1 MRKRMA
7 LCAMLALPALLL
19 APASE
24 AASPARRSSALP
36 ADPHPAIW
44 KIADADTTIYLF
56 GTTHALPKGFHWQSP
71 ALKQIVA
78 QADELVLETVDS
90 PETDKKAEGAV
101 DDTINPVVP
110 DRPIVAR
117 VAPDKQALLKRAI
130 ARTDFPEPFYD
141 AMPTWMASLV
151 LAVEDM
157 SKDGLSHDN
166 GVEAVLQRA
175 FVRAGRPILAVED
188 GSAVLRQM
196 HALSEDAQR
205 KMLEDTLEDMDATEP
220 NAPNESDRAWA
231 SGDVN
236 QLDADFTEEK
246 LGAELYNVLV
256 RQRNIAWTGWLTN
269 RMAKP
274 GTVLF
279 AVGAGHLAGP
289 DSLQHLLSGSG
300 IAVSRVD

>member
-7 LCAMLALPALLL
+7 LCAILAIPALLL

-24 AASPARRSSALP
+24 AATSARQS
-36 ADPHPAIW
+36 DPHPAIW
-44 KIADADTTIYLF
+44 KISDADTTIYLF
-56 GTTHALPKGFHWQSP
+56 GTTHALPKGFRWQSP

-90 PETDKKAEGAV
+90 PEANKKTEGAV
-101 DDTINPVVP
+101 DDTINPVVH
-110 DRPIVAR
+110 DRPIAAR
-117 VAPDKQALLKRAI
+117 VPEDKRAALKRAI
-130 ARTDFPEPFYD
+130 ARTDFPEKFYD

-157 SKDGLSHDN
+157 GKDGLSHDN
-166 GVEAVLQRA
+166 GVEAVLQKA
-175 FVRAGRPILAVED
+175 FARAGRPILAVED

-196 HALSEDAQR
+196 HGLSEVAQR
-205 KMLEDTLEDMDATEP
+205 KMLEDTLADMDATEP
-220 NAPNESDRAWA
+220 NTPNDSDRAWA
-231 SGDVN
+231 SGDVS

-256 RQRNIAWTGWLTN
+256 RQRNIAWTHWLTR

>member
-1 MRKRMA
+1 MA
-7 LCAMLALPALLL
+7 LRAMLALPALLL

-24 AASPARRSSALP
+24 AASSARQTSALQSE
-36 ADPHPAIW
+36 PHPAIW

-56 GTTHALPKGFHWQSP
+56 GTIHALPKGFRWQSP
-71 ALKQIVA
+71 VLKQIVA
-78 QADELVLETVDS
+78 RADELVLETVDS
-90 PETDKKAEGAV
+90 PEANKKAEGAV

-110 DRPIVAR
+110 NRPIVAR
-117 VAPDKQALLKRAI
+117 VAPYKQALLKRAI
-130 ARTDFPEPFYD
+130 ARTDFPEQFYD

-166 GVEAVLQRA
+166 GVEAVLQKA
-175 FVRAGRPILAVED
+175 FARAGRPILAVED

-196 HALSEDAQR
+196 HGLSEQAQR
-205 KMLEDTLEDMDATEP
+205 KMLEDTLADMDATAGGE
-220 NAPNESDRAWA
+220 ANESDRAWA
-231 SGDVN
+231 SGDVS
-236 QLDADFTEEK
+236 QLDADFTQEK

-256 RQRNIAWTGWLTN
+256 RQRNMAWTRWLTI
-269 RMAKP
+269 RMATP
-274 GTVLF
+274 GTVMF

-289 DSLQHLLSGSG
+289 GSLQHLLSVSG

>member
-1 MRKRMA
+1 MRERMA
-7 LCAMLALPALLL
+7 LCAISALCTLLL
-19 APASE
+19 ATASE
-24 AASPARRSSALP
+24 AATPARQISAYQAEP
-36 ADPHPAIW
+36 RPAIW
-44 KIADADTTIYLF
+44 KIADEDTTIYLF
-56 GTTHALPKGFHWQSP
+56 GTTHALPKGFRWQSP

-90 PETDKKAEGAV
+90 PEADKKTGGAV

-110 DRPIVAR
+110 DRPIAAR

-130 ARTDFPEPFYD
+130 ARTDFPEQFFD

-157 SKDGLSHDN
+157 SKDGLSHAD
-166 GVEAVLQRA
+166 GVEAVLQKA
-175 FVRAGRPILAVED
+175 FTRAGRPILAVED
-188 GSAVLRQM
+188 GSAVLRHM
-196 HALSEDAQR
+196 HGLSEAAQR
-205 KMLEDTLEDMDATEP
+205 KMLEDTLADMDATKP
-220 NAPNESDRAWA
+220 DAANESDRAWA
-231 SGDVN
+231 AGDVS

-256 RQRNIAWTGWLTN
+256 KQRNLAWTRWLTT

-289 DSLQHLLSGSG
+289 DSLQRLLNAEG
-300 IAVSRVD
+300 IAVARVD

>member
-1 MRKRMA
+1 MA
-7 LCAMLALPALLL
+7 LSAMLALPALLL

-24 AASPARRSSALP
+24 AASPARSSQ
-36 ADPHPAIW
+36 PHPAIW
-44 KIADADTTIYLF
+44 KISDADTTIYLF
-56 GTTHALPKGFHWQSP
+56 GTTHALPKGFRWQSP

-90 PETDKKAEGAV
+90 PEADQKAEGAV

-157 SKDGLSHDN
+157 GKDGLSHDN
-166 GVEAVLQRA
+166 GVEGVLQKA

-196 HALSEDAQR
+196 HALSEAAQR
-205 KMLEDTLEDMDATEP
+205 KMLEDTLADMNATEP
-220 NAPNESDRAWA
+220 NTPNDSDRAWA
-231 SGDVN
+231 SGDVS

>member
-1 MRKRMA
+1 MA
-7 LCAMLALPALLL
+7 PCAIAALSALLL

-24 AASPARRSSALP
+24 AATPARVAN
-36 ADPHPAIW
+36 PHPAIW

-56 GTTHALPKGFHWQSP
+56 GTTHALPKGFKWQSP

-78 QADELVLETVDS
+78 EADELVLETVDS
-90 PETDKKAEGAV
+90 PEADKKAEGAI

-110 DRPIVAR
+110 DRPIAAR
-117 VAPDKQALLKRAI
+117 VATDKRDALKRAI
-130 ARTDFPEPFYD
+130 ARTDFPEQFYD

-157 SKDGLSHDN
+157 GKDGLSHAD
-166 GVEAVLQRA
+166 GVEAVLQKA
-175 FVRAGRPILAVED
+175 FARAGRPIGAVED

-196 HALSEDAQR
+196 HSLSEAAQR
-205 KMLEDTLEDMDATEP
+205 KMLEDTLDDMEATKPGDA
-220 NAPNESDRAWA
+220 NENDIAWA
-231 SGDVN
+231 SGDVSH
-236 QLDADFTEEK
+236 LDADFTEEK

-256 RQRNIAWTGWLTN
+256 RQRNIAWMRWLTA
-269 RMAKP
+269 RMDKP

-289 DSLQHLLSGSG
+289 DSLQHMLGARG
-300 IAVSRVD
+300 ITVARVD

>member
-1 MRKRMA
+1 MA

-24 AASPARRSSALP
+24 AASPARQSSALL

-56 GTTHALPKGFHWQSP
+56 GTTHALPKGFRWQSP
-71 ALKQIVA
+71 ALKQIVS

-130 ARTDFPEPFYD
+130 ARTDFPEQFYD

-157 SKDGLSHDN
+157 SKDGLSHEN
-166 GVEAVLQRA
+166 GVEAVLQKA

-205 KMLEDTLEDMDATEP
+205 KMLEDTLEDMDATKP
-220 NAPNESDRAWA
+220 DTPNESDRAWA

>member
-7 LCAMLALPALLL
+7 LSAMLALPALLL

-24 AASPARRSSALP
+24 AAPATRSLQ
-36 ADPHPAIW
+36 PHPAIW
-44 KIADADTTIYLF
+44 KISDADTTIYLF
-56 GTTHALPKGFHWQSP
+56 GTTHALPKGFRWQSP

-90 PETDKKAEGAV
+90 PEADKKAEGAV

-117 VAPDKQALLKRAI
+117 VAPEKQALLKRAI
-130 ARTDFPEPFYD
+130 ARTDFPEQFYD

-166 GVEAVLQRA
+166 GVEAVLQKA
-175 FVRAGRPILAVED
+175 FARAGRPILAVED

-196 HALSEDAQR
+196 HGLSEAAQR
-205 KMLEDTLEDMDATEP
+205 KMLEDTLEDMDTTEP
-220 NAPNESDRAWA
+220 NTPNDSDRAWA
-231 SGDVN
+231 SGDVS

-256 RQRNIAWTGWLTN
+256 RQRNIAWTHWLTN
-269 RMAKP
+269 RMVKP

-300 IAVSRVD
+300 ITVSRVD

>member
-1 MRKRMA
+1 MA
-7 LCAMLALPALLL
+7 LRAMLALPALLL

-24 AASPARRSSALP
+24 AATSARAP
-36 ADPHPAIW
+36 GPHPAIW
-44 KIADADTTIYLF
+44 KISDADTTIYLF
-56 GTTHALPKGFHWQSP
+56 GTTHALPERFRWQSP

-90 PETDKKAEGAV
+90 PEADKRTEGAV

-110 DRPIVAR
+110 DRPIAAR
-117 VAPDKQALLKRAI
+117 VAPEKQALLRRAI
-130 ARTDFPEPFYD
+130 ARTDFPEQFYD

-157 SKDGLSHDN
+157 SKDGLSHDS
-166 GVEAVLQRA
+166 GVEAVLQKS

-196 HALSEDAQR
+196 HSLSEAAQR
-205 KMLEDTLEDMDATEP
+205 KMLEDTLDDMAATTP
-220 NAPNESDRAWA
+220 GGANDNDHAWA
-231 SGDVN
+231 AGDVSR
-236 QLDADFTEEK
+236 LDADFTEEK
-246 LGAELYNVLV
+246 LGIELYNVLV
-256 RQRNIAWTGWLTN
+256 RQRNIAWTHWLTA

-289 DSLQHLLSGSG
+289 ESLQHMLGGAG
-300 IAVSRVD
+300 ITVTRVD

>member
-1 MRKRMA
+1 M
-7 LCAMLALPALLL
+7 
-19 APASE
+19 S
-24 AASPARRSSALP
+24 
-36 ADPHPAIW
+36 
-44 KIADADTTIYLF
+44 
-56 GTTHALPKGFHWQSP
+56 
-71 ALKQIVA
+71 
-78 QADELVLETVDS
+78 
-90 PETDKKAEGAV
+90 
-101 DDTINPVVP
+101 
-110 DRPIVAR
+110 
-117 VAPDKQALLKRAI
+117 LKRAI
-130 ARTDFPEPFYD
+130 ARTDFPEQFYD

-231 SGDVN
+231 SGDVS
-236 QLDADFTEEK
+236 QLDADFTQEK

>member
-7 LCAMLALPALLL
+7 LCAMSALNALLL

-24 AASPARRSSALP
+24 AATSARPSA
-36 ADPHPAIW
+36 PHPAIW

-56 GTTHALPKGFHWQSP
+56 GTTHALPKGFRWQSP

-90 PETDKKAEGAV
+90 PEANKKAEGAV
-101 DDTINPVVP
+101 DDTINPVLP
-110 DRPIVAR
+110 DRPIAAR

-130 ARTDFPEPFYD
+130 ARTDFPEQFYD

-166 GVEAVLQRA
+166 GVEAVLQKA
-175 FVRAGRPILAVED
+175 FARAGRPILAVED
-188 GSAVLRQM
+188 GSAILRQM
-196 HALSEDAQR
+196 HGLSEAAQR
-205 KMLEDTLEDMDATEP
+205 KMLEDTLDDMATTKPGGASP
-220 NAPNESDRAWA
+220 NDIAWA
-231 SGDVN
+231 AGDTS

-246 LGAELYNVLV
+246 LGSELYNVLV
-256 RQRNIAWTGWLTN
+256 RQRNIAWTRWLTA

-289 DSLQHLLSGSG
+289 ESLQHLLEEKG
-300 IAVSRVD
+300 IAVARLD

>member
-7 LCAMLALPALLL
+7 HCAMTALFALLL

-24 AASPARRSSALP
+24 AATPARL

-44 KIADADTTIYLF
+44 KISDADTTIYLF
-56 GTTHALPKGFHWQSP
+56 GTTHALPKGFRWQSGT
-71 ALKQIVA
+71 LKQIMA

-90 PETDKKAEGAV
+90 AEANKKTEGAV
-101 DDTINPVVP
+101 DDTINPVAP

-130 ARTDFPEPFYD
+130 ARTDFPEQFYD

-157 SKDGLSHDN
+157 TKDGLSHDN
-166 GVEAVLQRA
+166 GVEAVLQKA
-175 FVRAGRPILAVED
+175 FTRAGRPILAVED
-188 GSAVLRQM
+188 GSTVLRQM
-196 HALSEDAQR
+196 HGLSETAQR
-205 KMLEDTLEDMDATEP
+205 KMLEDTLDDMAATKPGGASE
-220 NAPNESDRAWA
+220 NDYAWA
-231 SGDVN
+231 SGDVSH
-236 QLDADFTEEK
+236 LDADFTEDK
-246 LGAELYNVLV
+246 LGAELYDVLV
-256 RQRNIAWTGWLTN
+256 QQRNTAWTRWLTT
-269 RMAKP
+269 RMASP

-289 DSLQHLLSGSG
+289 DSLQHMLGNEG
-300 IAVSRVD
+300 IAVTRID

>member
-1 MRKRMA
+1 MA
-7 LCAMLALPALLL
+7 LCAILALPALLL

-24 AASPARRSSALP
+24 AATSARQS
-36 ADPHPAIW
+36 DPHPAIW
-44 KIADADTTIYLF
+44 KISDADTTIYLF
-56 GTTHALPKGFHWQSP
+56 GTTHALPKGFRRQSP
-71 ALKQIVA
+71 GLKQIVA

-90 PETDKKAEGAV
+90 PEANKKTEGAV
-101 DDTINPVVP
+101 DDTINPVVH
-110 DRPIVAR
+110 DRPIAAR
-117 VAPDKQALLKRAI
+117 VPEDKRAALKRAI
-130 ARTDFPEPFYD
+130 ARTDFPEKFYD

-157 SKDGLSHDN
+157 GKDGLSHDN
-166 GVEAVLQRA
+166 GVEAVLQKA
-175 FVRAGRPILAVED
+175 FARAGRPILAVED

-196 HALSEDAQR
+196 HGLSEVAQR
-205 KMLEDTLEDMDATEP
+205 KMLEDTLADMDATEP
-220 NAPNESDRAWA
+220 NTPNDSDRAWA
-231 SGDVN
+231 SGDVS

-256 RQRNIAWTGWLTN
+256 RQRNIAWTHWLTR

>member
-7 LCAMLALPALLL
+7 LRAILALPALLL
-19 APASE
+19 ASASE
-24 AASPARRSSALP
+24 AATPARQTSAHH

-44 KIADADTTIYLF
+44 KIADEDTTIYLF
-56 GTTHALPKGFHWQSP
+56 GTTHALPKGFRWQSP

-110 DRPIVAR
+110 DQPIAAR
-117 VAPDKQALLKRAI
+117 VTPEKRHLLKRAI
-130 ARTDFPEPFYD
+130 ARTDFPEQFYD

-157 SKDGLSHDN
+157 GKDGLSHSN

-175 FVRAGRPILAVED
+175 FARAGRPILAVED

-196 HALSEDAQR
+196 HGLSEVAQR
-205 KMLEDTLEDMDATEP
+205 KMLEDTLEDMDATKP

-231 SGDVN
+231 SGDVS
-236 QLDADFTEEK
+236 QLDADFTEAK
-246 LGAELYNVLV
+246 LGRELYDVLV
-256 RQRNIAWTGWLTN
+256 RQRNLAWTRWLTA
-269 RMAKP
+269 RMDKP
-274 GTVLF
+274 GTILF

-289 DSLQHLLSGSG
+289 DSLQHMLQNRG
-300 IAVSRVD
+300 IAVARVD

>member
-19 APASE
+19 ASASE
-24 AASPARRSSALP
+24 AASFARQTE
-36 ADPHPAIW
+36 PHPAIW

-56 GTTHALPKGFHWQSP
+56 GTTHALPKGFRWQSP

-90 PETDKKAEGAV
+90 PEADKKAEGAV

-117 VAPDKQALLKRAI
+117 VAPEKQALLKRAI
-130 ARTDFPEPFYD
+130 ARTDFPEQFYD

-166 GVEAVLQRA
+166 GVEAVLQKAFARA
-175 FVRAGRPILAVED
+175 HRPILAVED

-196 HALSEDAQR
+196 HGLSEEAQR
-205 KMLEDTLEDMDATEP
+205 KMLEDTLADVDATAP
-220 NAPNESDRAWA
+220 GGANASDRSWA
-231 SGDVN
+231 SGDVS
-236 QLDADFTEEK
+236 QLDADFTQEK

-256 RQRNIAWTGWLTN
+256 RQRNLAWTRWLTS

-289 DSLQHLLSGSG
+289 DSLQHLLSGGG

>member
-1 MRKRMA
+1 MRERMA
-7 LCAMLALPALLL
+7 LCAISALSALLL

-24 AASPARRSSALP
+24 AATPARP
-36 ADPHPAIW
+36 AEPHPAIW
-44 KIADADTTIYLF
+44 KISDADTTIYLF
-56 GTTHALPKGFHWQSP
+56 GTTHALPKGFKWQSG

-78 QADELVLETVDS
+78 LADELVLETVDS
-90 PETDKKAEGAV
+90 PEANQKTEGAV

-110 DRPIVAR
+110 DRPIAAR

-130 ARTDFPEPFYD
+130 ARTDFPEQFYD

-157 SKDGLSHDN
+157 SKDGLSHDS
-166 GVEAVLQRA
+166 GVESVLQKA
-175 FVRAGRPILAVED
+175 FARAGRPILAVED

-196 HALSEDAQR
+196 HQLSEAAQR
-205 KMLEDTLEDMDATEP
+205 KMLEDTLDDMAATGPGDA
-220 NAPNESDRAWA
+220 NENDIAWA
-231 SGDVN
+231 SGDVSH
-236 QLDADFTEEK
+236 LDADFTEEK

-256 RQRNIAWTGWLTN
+256 RQRNIAWTRWLAA

-289 DSLQHLLSGSG
+289 DSLQHMLGEKG
-300 IAVSRVD
+300 IAVARVD

>member
-1 MRKRMA
+1 MA
-7 LCAMLALPALLL
+7 LCAMTALSALLL

-24 AASPARRSSALP
+24 AAMPARVV
-36 ADPHPAIW
+36 DPHPAIW

-56 GTTHALPKGFHWQSP
+56 GTTHALPKGFKWQSP

-78 QADELVLETVDS
+78 KADELVLETVDS
-90 PETDKKAEGAV
+90 PEADKKAEGAI

-110 DRPIVAR
+110 DRPIATR

-130 ARTDFPEPFYD
+130 ARTDFPEQFYD

-157 SKDGLSHDN
+157 GKDGLSHAD
-166 GVEAVLQRA
+166 GVEAVLQKA
-175 FVRAGRPILAVED
+175 FARAGRPIGAVED

-196 HALSEDAQR
+196 HSLSEAAQR
-205 KMLEDTLEDMDATEP
+205 KMLEDTLDDVEATQPGDA
-220 NAPNESDRAWA
+220 NENDIAWA
-231 SGDVN
+231 SGDVSH
-236 QLDADFTEEK
+236 LDADFTEEK

-256 RQRNIAWTGWLTN
+256 RQRNIAWTRWLTA
-269 RMAKP
+269 RMDKP

-289 DSLQHLLSGSG
+289 DSLQHMLGARG
-300 IAVSRVD
+300 ITVARVD

>member
-7 LCAMLALPALLL
+7 LCAILALPALLL

-24 AASPARRSSALP
+24 AATSARQS
-36 ADPHPAIW
+36 DPHPAIW
-44 KIADADTTIYLF
+44 KISDADTTIYLF
-56 GTTHALPKGFHWQSP
+56 GTTHALPKGFRWQSP

-90 PETDKKAEGAV
+90 PEANKKTEGAV
-101 DDTINPVVP
+101 DDTINPVVH
-110 DRPIVAR
+110 DRPIAAR
-117 VAPDKQALLKRAI
+117 VPEDKRAALKRAI
-130 ARTDFPEPFYD
+130 ARTDFPEKFYD

-157 SKDGLSHDN
+157 GKDGLSHDN
-166 GVEAVLQRA
+166 GVEAVLQKA
-175 FVRAGRPILAVED
+175 FARAGRPILAVED

-196 HALSEDAQR
+196 HGLSEVAQR
-205 KMLEDTLEDMDATEP
+205 KMLEDTLADMDATEP
-220 NAPNESDRAWA
+220 NTPNDSDRAWA
-231 SGDVN
+231 SGDVS

-256 RQRNIAWTGWLTN
+256 RQRNIAWTHWLTR

>member
-1 MRKRMA
+1 MA
-7 LCAMLALPALLL
+7 LRAILALPALLL

-24 AASPARRSSALP
+24 AATSARQS
-36 ADPHPAIW
+36 DPHPAIW
-44 KIADADTTIYLF
+44 KISDADTTIYLF
-56 GTTHALPKGFHWQSP
+56 GTTHALPKGFRWQSP

-78 QADELVLETVDS
+78 QAEELVLETVDS
-90 PETDKKAEGAV
+90 PAAEKSTEGAV

-117 VAPDKQALLKRAI
+117 VAPEKQVLLKRAI
-130 ARTDFPEPFYD
+130 ARTDFPEQFYD

-166 GVEAVLQRA
+166 GVEAVLQKA

-220 NAPNESDRAWA
+220 NTPNESDRAWA
-231 SGDVN
+231 SGDVS
-236 QLDADFTEEK
+236 QLDADFTQEK